1 MNRYQFEDLI
11 SEYIENELPLS
22 RRKEFEDYMK
32 HNQDSRELV
41 NSMKNNIKKLNQVP
55 KLKVSPSFNEALLDN
70 VETFKN
76 NPQKTGDEKMIF
88 GFEPKYA
95 TLLAGFVM
103 AFMFISFK
111 LVEPNLGGDTVN
123 TKNLVD
129 NQLQKPS
136 SSAIL
141 NNDEKKNLVN
151 SIKDS
156 TDNSPKKEKRKN
168 FSNKIQFVND

>member
-55 KLKVSPSFNEALLDN
+55 KLKVSHSFNEALLDKL
-70 VETFKN
+70 EAFKN
-76 NPQKTGDEKMIF
+76 NPQKIGDKKMVF
-88 GFEPKYA
+88 GFTPKHA
-95 TLLAGFVM
+95 TLMAGFVM
-103 AFMFISFK
+103 AFIFISFK
-111 LVEPNLGGDTVN
+111 LVEPNLGSDTVN

-129 NQLQKPS
+129 NQFQKPS
-136 SSAIL
+136 SSSIL
-141 NNDEKKNLVN
+141 NNDEKKDLVN
-151 SIKDS
+151 SMKDS
-156 TDNSPKKEKRKN
+156 TDNSPKNEKRKN

>member
-55 KLKVSPSFNEALLDN
+55 KLKVSHSFNEALLDKL
-70 VETFKN
+70 ETFKN
-76 NPQKTGDEKMIF
+76 NPQKIGDKKMVF
-88 GFEPKYA
+88 GFTPKHA
-95 TLLAGFVM
+95 TLMAGFVM
-103 AFMFISFK
+103 AFIFISFK
-111 LVEPNLGGDTVN
+111 LVDSNLGSDTVN

-129 NQLQKPS
+129 NQFQKPS
-136 SSAIL
+136 SSSIL
-141 NNDEKKNLVN
+141 NNDEKKDLVN
-151 SIKDS
+151 SMKDS
-156 TDNSPKKEKRKN
+156 TNNSPKNEKRKN

>member
-55 KLKVSPSFNEALLDN
+55 KLKVSHSFNEALLDKL
-70 VETFKN
+70 ETFKN
-76 NPQKTGDEKMIF
+76 NPQKIGDKKMVF
-88 GFEPKYA
+88 GFTPKHA
-95 TLLAGFVM
+95 TLMAGFVM
-103 AFMFISFK
+103 AFIFISFK
-111 LVEPNLGGDTVN
+111 LVDSNLGSDTVN

-129 NQLQKPS
+129 NQFQKPS
-136 SSAIL
+136 SSSIL
-141 NNDEKKNLVN
+141 NNDEKKDLVN
-151 SIKDS
+151 SMKDS
-156 TDNSPKKEKRKN
+156 TDNSPKNEKRKN

>member
-22 RRKEFEDYMK
+22 RRREFEDYMK

-55 KLKVSPSFNEALLDN
+55 KLKVSHSFNEALLDKL
-70 VETFKN
+70 ETFKN
-76 NPQKTGDEKMIF
+76 NPQKIGDKKMVF
-88 GFEPKYA
+88 GFTPKYA
-95 TLLAGFVM
+95 TLMAGFVM
-103 AFMFISFK
+103 AFIFISFK
-111 LVEPNLGGDTVN
+111 LVEPDLGSDTVS

-129 NQLQKPS
+129 NQFQKPS
-136 SSAIL
+136 SSSIL
-141 NNDEKKNLVN
+141 NNDEKKDLVN
-151 SIKDS
+151 SMKDS
-156 TDNSPKKEKRKN
+156 TNNSPKNEKRKN

>member
-41 NSMKNNIKKLNQVP
+41 NSMKKNIKKLNQVP

-76 NPQKTGDEKMIF
+76 NPQKAGDEKMIF
-88 GFEPKYA
+88 GFIF
-95 TLLAGFVM
+95 L
-103 AFMFISFK
+103 
-111 LVEPNLGGDTVN
+111 
-123 TKNLVD
+123 
-129 NQLQKPS
+129 
-136 SSAIL
+136 
-141 NNDEKKNLVN
+141 
-151 SIKDS
+151 
-156 TDNSPKKEKRKN
+156 
-168 FSNKIQFVND
+168 

>member
-32 HNQDSRELV
+32 HNHDSRELV

-55 KLKVSPSFNEALLDN
+55 KLKVSHSFNEALLDKL
-70 VETFKN
+70 ETFKN
-76 NPQKTGDEKMIF
+76 NPQKIGDKKMVF
-88 GFEPKYA
+88 GFTPKHA
-95 TLLAGFVM
+95 TLMAGFVM
-103 AFMFISFK
+103 AFIFISFK
-111 LVEPNLGGDTVN
+111 LVEPNLGSDTVN

-129 NQLQKPS
+129 NQFQKPS
-136 SSAIL
+136 SSSIL
-141 NNDEKKNLVN
+141 NNDEKKDLVN
-151 SIKDS
+151 SMTDS
-156 TDNSPKKEKRKN
+156 TDNSPKNEKRKN

>member
-32 HNQDSRELV
+32 HNQDSRGLV

-55 KLKVSPSFNEALLDN
+55 KLKVSHSFNEALLDKL
-70 VETFKN
+70 ETFKN
-76 NPQKTGDEKMIF
+76 NPQKIGDKKMVF
-88 GFEPKYA
+88 GFTPKHA
-95 TLLAGFVM
+95 TLMAGFVM
-103 AFMFISFK
+103 AFIFISFK
-111 LVEPNLGGDTVN
+111 LVEPNLGGDTVD

-129 NQLQKPS
+129 NQFQKPS
-136 SSAIL
+136 SSSIL
-141 NNDEKKNLVN
+141 NNDEKKDLVN
-151 SIKDS
+151 SMKDT
-156 TDNSPKKEKRKN
+156 TDNSPKNKKRKN

>member
-32 HNQDSRELV
+32 HNHDSRELV

-55 KLKVSPSFNEALLDN
+55 KLKVSHSFNEALLDKL
-70 VETFKN
+70 ETFKN
-76 NPQKTGDEKMIF
+76 NPQKIGDKKMVF
-88 GFEPKYA
+88 GFTPKHA
-95 TLLAGFVM
+95 TLMAGFVM
-103 AFMFISFK
+103 AFIFISFK
-111 LVEPNLGGDTVN
+111 LVEPNLGSDTVN

-129 NQLQKPS
+129 NQFQKPS
-136 SSAIL
+136 SSSIL
-141 NNDEKKNLVN
+141 NNDEKKDLVN
-151 SIKDS
+151 SMKDS
-156 TDNSPKKEKRKN
+156 TDNSSKNEKRKN